1 MSRRLRVRVLLE
13 NMFVYSFPEILY
25 GLCQKYFLW
34 IDFSDGS
41 PDQATAYHK
50 EKMKKEMSK
59 RMSGNVNSVTHKNI
73 QIHNTNIYIYI
84 YLYMI

>member
-1 MSRRLRVRVLLE
+1 MYE
-13 NMFVYSFPEILY
+13 NMFVYSFIYPEIFY

-41 PDQATAYHK
+41 PDQATAYQK

-59 RMSGNVNSVTHKNI
+59 RMSGNVN
-73 QIHNTNIYIYI
+73 
-84 YLYMI
+84 